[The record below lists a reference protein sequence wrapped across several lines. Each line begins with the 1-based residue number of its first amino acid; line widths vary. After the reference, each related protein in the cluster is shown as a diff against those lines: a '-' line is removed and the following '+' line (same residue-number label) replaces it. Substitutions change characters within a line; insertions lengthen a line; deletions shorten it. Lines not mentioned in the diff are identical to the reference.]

1 MFAGIGGQLFSA
13 QFTPTTNN
21 AFNIDLYVNA
31 PVQPQCAPAIGGC
44 STRTS
49 PNFLFTIPGITLDS
63 SCQDVSFVLG
73 GSAFATSVRLFRAA
87 DYPTS
92 RSGPAPAPDTAAAAQ
107 TGIVV
112 GSVGSSI
119 AIITCCAM
127 GFLYWHLSSK
137 LRALSAVS
145 TVVADWGGPQ
155 RPARA
160 TPALEMQKVENPAA
174 AIAVNA

>member
-1 MFAGIGGQLFSA
+1 M
-13 QFTPTTNN
+13 
-21 AFNIDLYVNA
+21 
-31 PVQPQCAPAIGGC
+31 QPQCAPAVGGC
-44 STRTS
+44 STTAS
-49 PNFLFTIPGITLDS
+49 PNFLFTIPGITLDR
-63 SCQDVSFVLG
+63 SCQDVAFVLG
-73 GSAFATSVRLFRAA
+73 GFPFATSVRLFRFA

-92 RSGPAPAPDTAAAAQ
+92 RSGPAPAPDIAAAAQ

-119 AIITCCAM
+119 AIIACCAM

>member
-1 MFAGIGGQLFSA
+1 M
-13 QFTPTTNN
+13 
-21 AFNIDLYVNA
+21 
-31 PVQPQCAPAIGGC
+31 QPLCAPAVAGC
-44 STRTS
+44 STTAS
-49 PNFLFTIPGITLDS
+49 PNFLFTIPSITLDS
-63 SCQDVSFVLG
+63 SCQNVPFVLG
-73 GSAFATSVRLFRAA
+73 GFAFATSVRLFRFA

-127 GFLYWHLSSK
+127 GFLYWHLSSQ

-160 TPALEMQKVENPAA
+160 TPALEMQKVDNPAA
-174 AIAVNA
+174 AFAVNA